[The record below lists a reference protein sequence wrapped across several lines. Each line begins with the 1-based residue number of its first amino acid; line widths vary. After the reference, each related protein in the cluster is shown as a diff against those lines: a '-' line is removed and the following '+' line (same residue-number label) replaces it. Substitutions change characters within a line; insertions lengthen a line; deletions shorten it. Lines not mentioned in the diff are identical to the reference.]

1 MALNELGEQQN
12 FPVEFVDG
20 FISEMCVSIPWA
32 SLLSDSSFVEVKG
45 LTLTVQPKQRADT
58 GTSMFESM
66 WSSMTSSLQLAKDC
80 FKQERA
86 DTKDAQESQPLEGLE
101 LFAQTIDS
109 ILSRVKVKFLD
120 TVIRVEHVPKDSI
133 SGVGLE
139 IRIKSLDYFDE
150 AGADPPAPSTP
161 EAQLQQG
168 NKMYQVAAFTTKK
181 FYLNG
186 ITLYTDEFPSKA
198 RTFSRSVMTMS
209 SSSTP
214 DSKNFDNANTAP
226 VTPSSSSPPSDSQP
240 HSNLSTEAN
249 PILFGKLNGCQE
261 VRLRLKQSEVVV
273 GPKVDIEVNLG
284 SLTMFL
290 SARQLHVLLE
300 LLHGLATPDLE
311 DTSNVTPRARCLEKP
326 MDSSDFHRVEQEL
339 LHQLQPPPV
348 LRTKGLQNTQGWSTA
363 SLDDSDEEFLPMK
376 GGAMIDSMLSSVTS
390 MDGSVLSSVSSVSTS
405 AHRYTNYC
413 VCVGAGVRTL
423 DTDPNAEVSHFHVR
437 LSSVMLVLLH
447 EDILTLCVE
456 TDGSSL
462 ARSSVQ
468 QMKSVAQHFFSE
480 IGLFAVSGYDNKD
493 FIEGKK
499 VFERAC
505 QLNHIRLLAAPV
517 IIEGNEKTTSLAS
530 SISGRVTAASLE
542 LLECLVD
549 KPAAVEVVEVRVHHH
564 LRGFM

>member
-1 MALNELGEQQN
+1 
-12 FPVEFVDG
+12 
-20 FISEMCVSIPWA
+20 
-32 SLLSDSSFVEVKG
+32 
-45 LTLTVQPKQRADT
+45 
-58 GTSMFESM
+58 
-66 WSSMTSSLQLAKDC
+66 
-80 FKQERA
+80 
-86 DTKDAQESQPLEGLE
+86 
-101 LFAQTIDS
+101 
-109 ILSRVKVKFLD
+109 
-120 TVIRVEHVPKDSI
+120 
-133 SGVGLE
+133 
-139 IRIKSLDYFDE
+139 
-150 AGADPPAPSTP
+150 
-161 EAQLQQG
+161 
-168 NKMYQVAAFTTKK
+168 
-181 FYLNG
+181 
-186 ITLYTDEFPSKA
+186 
-198 RTFSRSVMTMS
+198 MTMS

-226 VTPSSSSPPSDSQP
+226 VTPSSSSPPSDPLP

-261 VRLRLKQSEVVV
+261 VRLRLKQSEVVI

-311 DTSNVTPRARCLEKP
+311 DTSNVTPRTRCLEKP

-405 AHRYTNYC
+405 AHSGLAGSFSSQSSPTKQHTRNKSHK
-413 VCVGAGVRTL
+413 GAGVRTL

-437 LSSVMLVLLH
+437 LSSVVLVLLH

-499 VFERAC
+499 IFERAC

-549 KPAAVEVVEVRVHHH
+549 KPAAVEVVEEAKFKAYREPTLVEEFEGVGKKKTSQIREGRKQEEKRKKKVRGEAPEDLGTGGSDSKEEKREEERRKRKLEMEKVVSGSRKM
-564 LRGFM
+564 LEEENKERSTKEKRRVKEVAKKTILGEEWEKTEKRR

>member
-1 MALNELGEQQN
+1 MKLTTVPELRLTCHPDGKTESTKSTSKTAR
-12 FPVEFVDG
+12 VVCTSLVLWSKRYFVNTDG
-20 FISEMCVSIPWA
+20 HDEERPA
-32 SLLSDSSFVEVKG
+32 NPG
-45 LTLTVQPKQRADT
+45 LINGVRADFHP
-58 GTSMFESM
+58 SKWPM
-66 WSSMTSSLQLAKDC
+66 
-80 FKQERA
+80 ERHQRIW
-86 DTKDAQESQPLEGLE
+86 TRGLNC
-101 LFAQTIDS
+101 IHS
-109 ILSRVKVKFLD
+109 KC
-120 TVIRVEHVPKDSI
+120 
-133 SGVGLE
+133 
-139 IRIKSLDYFDE
+139 LDYFDE

-161 EAQLQQG
+161 EAHLQQG

-181 FYLNG
+181 FYLKG

-214 DSKNFDNANTAP
+214 DSKNSDNFNTAP
-226 VTPSSSSPPSDSQP
+226 VTPSDPLP

-311 DTSNVTPRARCLEKP
+311 DTSNVTPRARCMEKP

-339 LHQLQPPPV
+339 LHQLQPSTV
-348 LRTKGLQNTQGWSTA
+348 IRTKGLQNTQGWSTA

-376 GGAMIDSMLSSVTS
+376 GGVMIDSMLSSVAS
-390 MDGSVLSSVSSVSTS
+390 MDGSVLSSGSSVSTS
-405 AHRYTNYC
+405 AHSGLAGSFSPTQQHTRNKSHK
-413 VCVGAGVRTL
+413 GAGVRTL

-437 LSSVMLVLLH
+437 LSSVVLVLLH

-456 TDGSSL
+456 SDGSSL

-505 QLNHIRLLAAPV
+505 QLNHISIAISSRTLRPVRSVNAAYWGQILLMVRL
-517 IIEGNEKTTSLAS
+517 E
-530 SISGRVTAASLE
+530 RVKSFSRQGVFAMF
-542 LLECLVD
+542 VD
-549 KPAAVEVVEVRVHHH
+549 
-564 LRGFM
+564 